1 MYIIA
6 RVCRRQ
12 TVSLPAWRSVTT
24 PGAAWRSPASAITCR
39 TVKTAPMSRTA
50 KQVSN
55 RSVQACS
62 SSEQNTA
69 SNIVTHVQFT
79 TPRRYMSF
87 GRQSFVQ
94 HSLDTHVNTCYREI
108 IHAADVIALKIAAL
122 RVCVFKSDA

>member
-24 PGAAWRSPASAITCR
+24 PAAVWRSPVSAITCR
-39 TVKTAPMSRTA
+39 TVKTAPMNRTA

-55 RSVQACS
+55 HSEQACS

-69 SNIVTHVQFT
+69 SNIVTHVQLHLEG
-79 TPRRYMSF
+79 MSF

-94 HSLDTHVNTCYREI
+94 HSLDTHVNTCYGEI
-108 IHAADVIALKIAAL
+108 LHAADVIALKIAAL
-122 RVCVFKSDA
+122 RVCVFKADA